1 MASHQKLN
9 IEPSSSAPR
18 AARGKFALRQA
29 TSLIIIFTILFPY
42 ARVLP
47 VNTDIQPNFLIA
59 ILLLGPFV
67 ITVRMKEVI
76 VFTIFVALLILYTI
90 AEPTSQSFRAWPAY
104 LTPLLVMVFVRAM
117 LTSEANGRWLDRLM
131 YMTFYPWVGFG
142 VLQLL
147 SGSLILVTTFR
158 ASTTT
163 NRGWTSFA
171 PEPSAFGT
179 VLFLYAAFFAARGRP
194 ALAVVALLTT
204 ALAAQSAL
212 GLVYFAILALAYL
225 LLHITKQA
233 RWLLP
238 ISAFLILLTVVVDMR
253 DILEIL
259 PDGSRV
265 TTLVNHAIVSGSIQE
280 DNSVSSRVSDLI
292 SAMSAV
298 TEGSMLGEGF
308 GGEKRLKSGWGAYA
322 YELGWLGLTIAI
334 GWIGYFLFR
343 AKQMGRNVLAS
354 TGAIIVM
361 LFSST
366 PLAMPFA
373 SFVIAALIYAPA
385 SAEG

>member
-1 MASHQKLN
+1 MAR
-9 IEPSSSAPR
+9 PSDVHD
-18 AARGKFALRQA
+18 L
-29 TSLIIIFTILFPY
+29 
-42 ARVLP
+42 LP
-47 VNTDIQPNFLIA
+47 VGRIRRFAAIVWFTDSCDH
-59 ILLLGPFV
+59 V
-67 ITVRMKEVI
+67 
-76 VFTIFVALLILYTI
+76 
-90 AEPTSQSFRAWPAY
+90 
-104 LTPLLVMVFVRAM
+104 
-117 LTSEANGRWLDRLM
+117 
-131 YMTFYPWVGFG
+131 
-142 VLQLL
+142 
-147 SGSLILVTTFR
+147 SGQHHDKS
-158 ASTTT
+158 
-163 NRGWTSFA
+163 GWTSFA

-361 LFSST
+361 LFRQ
-366 PLAMPFA
+366 PLWLCP
-373 SFVIAALIYAPA
+373 SRL
-385 SAEG
+385 S